1 MRGCV
6 LPVCCVVVV
15 VAAGCGGGSG
25 GGSGGG
31 VQQERAAASSVQGD
45 PIKRVAVAAAAV
57 ARPGDCP
64 RWYER
69 GDGVTIC
76 QTYVTAGSLQAGAAA
91 GSVTRTGERA
101 VVNMRKKG
109 GSPFALLLRR
119 TGGRWR
125 VYDEANFLPV
135 AGG

>member
-1 MRGCV
+1 LWSPPGA
-6 LPVCCVVVV
+6 
-15 VAAGCGGGSG
+15 VAGRAAA
-25 GGSGGG
+25 
-31 VQQERAAASSVQGD
+31 QAAAASSVQGD

-57 ARPGDCP
+57 SDPTECP